1 MRMLRSTLD
10 HVRLRD
16 KMLLLYFLCVFVP
29 VVLTNLI
36 FYHVTSQNVKEQRMQ
51 DISRA
56 LEQIKIE
63 FYREFEDAME
73 ISSIFYTDHQLN
85 ELLEQT
91 YPHPAEY
98 IAAYDSY
105 LRRMLNNT
113 YSPVYHSVGGMT
125 IYTDNPTL
133 LDSGGIS
140 FIDERV
146 KSLPWYAK
154 IPPGRQSKPIF
165 VRTDDGTGEQ
175 LHPFSLIRRMNYFY
189 SENGHEKIL
198 KIELRMSSI
207 QEIFHNLNLRGSLFL
222 LNERGEIEYTTD
234 PRIDINHK
242 VVAYST
248 LQQPKDTIEFKTNY
262 VLTSNLN
269 GWSIVTAV
277 SGDEV
282 LYEME
287 KSRNFVLLLTCM
299 NMLLPTLIII
309 WITRSLNVRIHRI
322 LKHMKK
328 VKNQHFELIP
338 GTESRD
344 EIGQLTGEFNRMMLK
359 IKRLINDVYVADI
372 QRKNLEILRR
382 HAQLNALHSQINPH
396 FLFNALETIRMRSLM
411 KHEDETARII
421 HNMARI
427 FRNSLVW
434 NKDRVTL
441 REELELI
448 RCFLEIQQYRFGER
462 IQYEVQARPEDL
474 DYLLPKM
481 VVLTLVENA
490 SIHGIEP
497 LKHGGRIEIHFER
510 REERLMLTVRDDG
523 VGMSLEQVQRLYGYM
538 HRQEEMGERIGLQNV
553 IYRLKLYYGSRF
565 ELDIRS
571 APGEGTEI
579 RIIIPADRE
588 SFSSS
593 AQ

>member
-1 MRMLRSTLD
+1 MRMLRTTLD

-16 KMLLLYFLCVFVP
+16 KMLLLYFLCVFIP

-73 ISSIFYTDHQLN
+73 ISSIFYIDHQLN
-85 ELLEQT
+85 ELLEQA
-91 YPHPAEY
+91 YPHPADY

-105 LRRMLNNT
+105 LRHMLNNT
-113 YSPVYHSVGGMT
+113 YSPVYHSVGGIT

-133 LDSGGIS
+133 LNSGGINL
-140 FIDERV
+140 IDERV
-146 KSLPWYAK
+146 KSLPWYSK

-165 VRTDDGTGEQ
+165 VRTGDGTGEQ
-175 LHPFSLIRRMNYFY
+175 QHPFSLIRRMNYFY
-189 SENGHEKIL
+189 SQNGREKIL

-207 QEIFHNLNLRGSLFL
+207 REIFHNLNLQGSLFL

-234 PRIDINHK
+234 PK
-242 VVAYST
+242 VDTNAKAVAYNE
-248 LQQPKDTIEFKTNY
+248 LQLPKDTIEFKTNY
-262 VLTSNLN
+262 VLMNSLN
-269 GWSIVTAV
+269 GWSIVAAMPE
-277 SGDEV
+277 DEV
-282 LYEME
+282 LYEMQT
-287 KSRNFVLLLTCM
+287 SRNFVLLLTCA

-328 VKNQHFELIP
+328 VKNQRFELIP
-338 GTESRD
+338 GTVSRD
-344 EIGQLTGEFNRMMLK
+344 EIGQLTGEFNRMTLK

-372 QRKNLEILRR
+372 QRKNVEIQRR

-411 KHEDETARII
+411 KHEDETAHII

-448 RCFLEIQQYRFGER
+448 SCFLEIQQYRFGER
-462 IQYEVQARPEDL
+462 IGYEVQAQPEDL

-497 LKHGGRIEIHFER
+497 LKHGGRIEIHFEHQAG
-510 REERLMLTVRDDG
+510 RLILTVRDNG
-523 VGMSLEQVQRLYGYM
+523 VGMSVEQVQRLYNYM
-538 HRQEEMGERIGLQNV
+538 QRQEEMGERIGLQNV

-565 ELDIRS
+565 ELNIRS
-571 APGEGTEI
+571 ALGEGTEI
-579 RIIIPADRE
+579 CIMIPADRE
-588 SFSSS
+588 
-593 AQ
+593 